1 MSIYHQP
8 VMVSECIDLLALK
21 PGGIYVDA
29 TLGGGGHSWAM
40 LQACPEI
47 KLFGIDQD
55 DDALAMAS
63 TVLNNGINEIGLIKS
78 NFSQLRTELALRK
91 VKSIDGILYDL
102 GVSSHQIDAVERG
115 FSYDRDALLDMRMDS
130 EIKETAADIVN
141 SLSVRELTQIIRDYS
156 EELHAGRIARAIE
169 QARASKPVE
178 RTIELSRII
187 ESVVG
192 TGSKDSQKSKA
203 RVFQAL
209 RIYVNR
215 ELEVLPYSLKDAI
228 NLLNKGGRIVVM
240 SYHSLEDRIVK
251 NIFRDS
257 ATGCKCPPNILKC
270 VCGKV
275 PRVKLLTSRPVLASE
290 QEIKLNSRARSA
302 KLRAAVK
309 I

>member
-1 MSIYHQP
+1 MSTYHQP

-40 LQACPEI
+40 LQACPNI
-47 KLFGIDQD
+47 KLYCIDQD

-63 TVLNNGINEIGLIKS
+63 TVLNDKINSIGLIKA
-78 NFSQLRTELALRK
+78 NFARLRTELALRQ
-91 VKSIDGILYDL
+91 VKGIDGVLYDL
-102 GVSSHQIDAVERG
+102 GVSSHQIDAAERG
-115 FSYDRDALLDMRMDS
+115 FSYDRDASLDMRMDLS
-130 EIKETAADIVN
+130 IKQTAADLVN
-141 SLSVRELTQIIRDYS
+141 NLSVRELTRVIKDYS

-169 QARASKPVE
+169 QARAAKPIT
-178 RTIELSRII
+178 RTTELSRII
-187 ESVVG
+187 ETVVG
-192 TGSKDSQKSKA
+192 TGSKESQKSKA

-215 ELEVLPYSLKDAI
+215 ELEVLPFSLRDAI

-251 NIFRDS
+251 NIFRDA
-257 ATGCKCPPNILKC
+257 ATGCKCPPNLLQC
-270 VCGKV
+270 VCNEV
-275 PRVKLLTSRPVLASE
+275 PRLKLLNSRPLTASE
-290 QEIKLNSRARSA
+290 QEIKLNSRAKSA

>member
-1 MSIYHQP
+1 MSIYHNP

-29 TLGGGGHSWAM
+29 TLGGGGHSWAV
-40 LQACPEI
+40 LKACPQI
-47 KLFGIDQD
+47 KLYGIDQD
-55 DDALAMAS
+55 AEALAMAS
-63 TVLNNGINEIGLIKS
+63 TVLSEHLQQVALIKA
-78 NFSQLRTELALRK
+78 NFHQLRTELALRQ
-91 VKSIDGILYDL
+91 VKGIDGILYDL
-102 GVSSHQIDAVERG
+102 GVSSHQIDAHERG
-115 FSYDRDALLDMRMDS
+115 FSYDRDADLDMRMDLS
-130 EIKETAADIVN
+130 IKETAADVLN
-141 SLSVRELTQIIRDYS
+141 SLSARELSKVIRDYS

-169 QARASKPVE
+169 QARASKPLL
-178 RTIELSRII
+178 RTTELSKLI

-192 TGSKDSQKSKA
+192 SGSKESQKSKA
-203 RVFQAL
+203 RVFQAI

-251 NIFRDS
+251 NTFRDA

-270 VCGKV
+270 VCGQV
-275 PRVKLLTSRPVLASE
+275 PRVKLLTSRPIMASE